1 MLLAR
6 AHHDDW
12 HRGRGRASFVLY
24 CDGEGFGLGTGRQ
37 RRIDDR
43 CAAVGIGLEHARG
56 DGRAL
61 RRNQPQLIGLLRR
74 QAGMLLATKTRL
86 LRFLR

>member
-37 RRIDDR
+37 AED
-43 CAAVGIGLEHARG
+43 
-56 DGRAL
+56 
-61 RRNQPQLIGLLRR
+61 
-74 QAGMLLATKTRL
+74 
-86 LRFLR
+86 